1 MIKIYERSLNVDK
14 IIAIVG
20 PTGVGK
26 TALSISLAKACN
38 GEVISCDSMQV
49 YKKMD
54 IGTAKVSEAEKEDI
68 PHYLVDDQNY
78 DEPYNV
84 KIFQEK
90 CRKAISTILA
100 KGKTPI
106 LCGGTGLYLKAALYD
121 YTFEEEQEDPEY
133 LQFLE
138 SKTNEELVVMLQKE
152 DAKALESIH
161 PNNRKRLIRALQI
174 AHSGQNKSER
184 EASQEHKPLYDIY
197 FAGLDAPRPQLHD
210 RINQRVEKMFEAGLV
225 QEVESLFSD
234 PKTWEYTSFQ
244 GIGYKEFKDY
254 FEKTKTLAEVKEK
267 IKTHSRQYAKRQMTW
282 FKNQMPVHWH
292 SIENKEAIVQEIKE
306 WYYG

>member
-1 MIKIYERSLNVDK
+1 MDK

-26 TALSISLAKACN
+26 TNLSIALAKTLN
-38 GEVISCDSMQV
+38 GEIISCDSMQV

-54 IGTAKVSEAEKEDI
+54 IGTAKVTEAEKEDI
-68 PHYLVDDQNY
+68 VHYLVDDQNY

-90 CRKAISTILA
+90 CRTYISQIIA

-121 YTFEEEQEDPEY
+121 YTFEEEQVDASY

-138 SKTNEELVVMLQKE
+138 TQTNEQLASLLKEL
-152 DAKALESIH
+152 DAKTFETIH
-161 PNNRKRLIRALQI
+161 VNNRKRLIRALQI
-174 AHSGQNKSER
+174 AHTGQIKSER
-184 EASQEHKPLYDIY
+184 EANQEHTPLYDIY
-197 FAGLDAPRPQLHD
+197 FAGLDAPRPILHE
-210 RINQRVEKMFEAGLV
+210 RINNRVEKMFDLGLV

-254 FEKTKTLAEVKEK
+254 FEKTKTLEEVKEK

-292 SIENKEAIVQEIKE
+292 SIENKEAIIQEIKE

>member
-1 MIKIYERSLNVDK
+1 MDK

-26 TALSISLAKACN
+26 TALSISLAKELQ
-38 GEVISCDSMQV
+38 GEIISCDSMQV

-54 IGTAKVSEAEKEDI
+54 IGTAKVREDEKEGI
-68 PHYLVDDQNY
+68 VHYLVDDQNY

-90 CRKAISTILA
+90 CRACISQIIE

-121 YTFEEEQEDPEY
+121 YTFEEEQEDTVY
-133 LQFLE
+133 LQQLE
-138 SKTNEELVVMLQKE
+138 SKTNEELVQMLQE
-152 DAKALESIH
+152 MDAKALETIH

-174 AHSGQNKSER
+174 AHTGHSKSER
-184 EASQEHKPLYDIY
+184 EASQQHQQLYDIY
-197 FAGLDAPRPQLHD
+197 FAGLDVPRPQLHD

-225 QEVESLFSD
+225 QEVESLFSN
-234 PKTWEYTSFQ
+234 PQTWEYTSFQ
-244 GIGYKEFKDY
+244 GIGYKEFKEY
-254 FEKTKTLAEVKEK
+254 FEKTKTLDEVKEK
-267 IKTHSRQYAKRQMTW
+267 IKTHSRQYAKRQITW

-292 SIENKEAIVQEIKE
+292 SIENKEAIIQEIKE
-306 WYYG
+306 WYYGTNKTEK

>member
-1 MIKIYERSLNVDK
+1 MDK

-26 TALSISLAKACN
+26 TSLSIALAKALN

-49 YKKMD
+49 YKKMN
-54 IGTAKVSEAEKEDI
+54 IGTAKVTDDEKEDI
-68 PHYLVDDQNY
+68 PHYLVDDQEY

-90 CRKAISTILA
+90 CRHSIETIVS

-121 YTFEEEQEDPEY
+121 YTFEEEQVDEAY

-138 SKTNEELVVMLQKE
+138 QKTNEELVAMLQKADE
-152 DAKALESIH
+152 KSLETIH

-174 AHSGQNKSER
+174 AHSGQAKSER
-184 EASQEHKPLYDIY
+184 EASQQHEPLYDVY
-197 FAGLDAPRPQLHD
+197 FVGLDAPRPILHE
-210 RINQRVEKMFEAGLV
+210 RINLRVEKMFKDGLV
-225 QEVESLFSD
+225 QEVESLFAN
-234 PKTWEYTSFQ
+234 PKTWEYSSFQ

-254 FEKTKTLAEVKEK
+254 LEKKKDLNEVKEK

-282 FKNQMPVHWH
+282 FKNQMPVHWYQ
-292 SIENKEAIVQEIKE
+292 IEQKNEIVQEVKD
-306 WYYG
+306 WYNGRHETEK